1 VAFLAANPG
10 ATASFTQG
18 VAATGQGDVVA
29 GFSSRGPGTEWIK
42 PDLSAPGV
50 QILAG
55 HTPVP
60 DELAGGPP
68 GNLYQAIAGTSM
80 SSPHVAGAAALLMD
94 LHPDWSPGQVR
105 SALQL
110 TANTNVVK
118 TDTVTPADPF
128 DVGSGRIQV
137 DAAAHP
143 NLTLDESAADFA
155 AAATDPLAR
164 IDLNIASIDAPAMP
178 GTITT
183 TRTVTNVTTSEVRY
197 RATATSAAGSTITVS
212 PKNINIPAGGSAD
225 ISVTISAPGIA
236 PGQYFGQVMLED
248 RNGDRDLHMPVA
260 FSPGQGALPHPGLRP
275 DDHQPARRPLDL
287 HGDGAE
293 HVAHR
298 RDGHRHHPP
307 GLRAAADRGQRATQ
321 TSNRTPRS
329 RPP

>member
-1 VAFLAANPG
+1 GPVRHRDGQPLPAHGPPRAARGGRSHGVPGGQPRRHRAVHAGGRGRRPAGAALMAFLAANPG

-118 TDTVTPADPF
+118 THPVTPAHPF

-137 DAAAHP
+137 DAAAPP

-164 IDLNIASIDAPAMP
+164 IDLN
-178 GTITT
+178 
-183 TRTVTNVTTSEVRY
+183 
-197 RATATSAAGSTITVS
+197 
-212 PKNINIPAGGSAD
+212 
-225 ISVTISAPGIA
+225 
-236 PGQYFGQVMLED
+236 
-248 RNGDRDLHMPVA
+248 
-260 FSPGQGALPHPGLRP
+260 
-275 DDHQPARRPLDL
+275 
-287 HGDGAE
+287 
-293 HVAHR
+293 
-298 RDGHRHHPP
+298 
-307 GLRAAADRGQRATQ
+307 
-321 TSNRTPRS
+321 
-329 RPP
+329 